1 MSSGIRRSLNSRLG
15 DVQQPPPQYAVLEVP
30 NDGHGQP
37 PSEQEV
43 TQALQR
49 SQPIAPPPGY
59 QYSYEPAVDNN
70 SNAIGLISKLSGVV
84 EDFSKGVHEDL
95 DAMQQRL
102 VVAENKLSE
111 VHNTLQWAM
120 GEIQKLN
127 GMIAQ
132 QRSQPVV
139 PPVEFSRY
147 QRVVSMA
154 GK

>member
-1 MSSGIRRSLNSRLG
+1 
-15 DVQQPPPQYAVLEVP
+15 
-30 NDGHGQP
+30 
-37 PSEQEV
+37 
-43 TQALQR
+43 
-49 SQPIAPPPGY
+49 
-59 QYSYEPAVDNN
+59 VDNN